1 MEIHLKIL
9 INLVNLDVLVVM
21 STFKNQIT
29 SLVQRIQGSI
39 EYEGRVPSH
48 GHTVFK
54 TQYEIKQLRRQ
65 LETAIGDENFEE
77 AAQIRDKIKALESKI
92 DSKEN

>member
-1 MEIHLKIL
+1 M
-9 INLVNLDVLVVM
+9 
-21 STFKNQIT
+21 
-29 SLVQRIQGSI
+29 
-39 EYEGRVPSH
+39 
-48 GHTVFK
+48 FK